1 MVDIQTVSI
10 AVASA
15 SVTLAAIYYVWQF
28 RHQTKIRQM
37 DLFMRLW
44 TFGSTDEFMG
54 ALEKVNGLQFK
65 DYEDYVAKHG
75 SFLSEDPM
83 QRALWRVFSFYELMG
98 TLLYR
103 KLIDIESVYEIAGS
117 GYPKMLY
124 EKLKPIVLGIRRG
137 VEPSFEVG
145 FEYLCN
151 ELSRKEPQLKEMWK
165 KAVST

>member
-1 MVDIQTVSI
+1 VCSSD
-10 AVASA
+10 
-15 SVTLAAIYYVWQF
+15 
-28 RHQTKIRQM
+28 
-37 DLFMRLW
+37 
-44 TFGSTDEFMG
+44 
-54 ALEKVNGLQFK
+54 
-65 DYEDYVAKHG
+65 
-75 SFLSEDPM
+75 
-83 QRALWRVFSFYELMG
+83 
-98 TLLYR
+98 LLYR

>member
-1 MVDIQTVSI
+1 MVDIQTFSI

-65 DYEDYVAKHG
+65 DCEDYVAKHG

-83 QRALWRVFSFYELMG
+83 ARALWRVFSFYELMG

-124 EKLKPIVLGIRRG
+124 EKLKPIVLGIRRE

-145 FEYLCN
+145 FEYLVN
-151 ELSRKEPQLKEMWK
+151 ELSGKEPQLKEMWK